1 MNSSGKDSSLRASEC
16 NGAAVS
22 AETSKAAE
30 ILSCD
35 VPDSPFGVDG
45 NKIVGVAP
53 NFIPGL
59 VASGDLAAG
68 PDEPPKCFTILG
80 QEALSLR

>member
-1 MNSSGKDSSLRASEC
+1 M
-16 NGAAVS
+16 S
-22 AETSKAAE
+22 ATVLLSARKM
-30 ILSCD
+30 LSCD

-53 NFIPGL
+53 DFIPGR

-68 PDEPPKCFTILG
+68 PDEPQSVLLFWGRKLFL
-80 QEALSLR
+80 